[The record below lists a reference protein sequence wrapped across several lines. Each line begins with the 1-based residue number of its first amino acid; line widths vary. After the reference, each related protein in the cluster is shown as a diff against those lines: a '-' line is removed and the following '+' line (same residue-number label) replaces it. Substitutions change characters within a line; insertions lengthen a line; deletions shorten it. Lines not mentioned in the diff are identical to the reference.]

1 MFTVTSGGTIE
12 YLVVAGGGGG
22 GAANTDAD
30 GENPGAGGGGFLMFY
45 SEDPEKLRDKMKKL
59 KVNEL
64 KFNFDYEG
72 TKVL

>member
-1 MFTVTSGGTIE
+1 MYTQALKNGAIGGK
-12 YLVVAGGGGG
+12 LV
-22 GAANTDAD
+22 
-30 GENPGAGGGGFLMFY
+30 GAGGGGFLMLY